1 MRKTLPGTK
10 QPRIPRLWHLSEY
23 LPDARYP
30 SIPDVNS
37 RWRYSSASLQSTH
50 TTLAVNDEAN
60 AETDGQTQRIRSMQV
75 GAAAGGT
82 VTVQLQVNGRDIFD
96 DAERPG
102 SGGAE
107 KEATAIYEF
116 PPGTPVVTAIEATS
130 GVPTGEADTIISTE
144 LFTLLP
150 QIPTVVLRG
159 KDRLRVSR
167 RRGAERANTGVDT
180 GPPPPPPH
188 CAPGIPAQTQ
198 GGRLGTSQA
207 LRVASAIALDQG
219 ATVQVWRHHAAV
231 TESRDD
237 VGGTAGGWHDPPVR
251 AATRRVRDHPDAGQT
266 RRGCGQ
272 TYS

>member
-23 LPDARYP
+23 LPDARYA
-30 SIPDVNS
+30 SLPDVAA

-75 GAAAGGT
+75 GAVAGGT

-96 DAERPG
+96 DAERPV

-116 PPGTPVVTAIEATS
+116 PPGTPVVTVIETTS

-167 RRGAERANTGVDT
+167 RREAERANTGVDISLRT
-180 GPPPPPPH
+180 PH
-188 CAPGIPAQTQ
+188 REEETKPVRQ
-198 GGRLGTSQA
+198 GLA
-207 LRVASAIALDQG
+207 ASRRIALQEYRLKLKE
-219 ATVQVWRHHAAV
+219 ATP
-231 TESRDD
+231 
-237 VGGTAGGWHDPPVR
+237 GP
-251 AATRRVRDHPDAGQT
+251 RRPG
-266 RRGCGQ
+266 
-272 TYS
+272 